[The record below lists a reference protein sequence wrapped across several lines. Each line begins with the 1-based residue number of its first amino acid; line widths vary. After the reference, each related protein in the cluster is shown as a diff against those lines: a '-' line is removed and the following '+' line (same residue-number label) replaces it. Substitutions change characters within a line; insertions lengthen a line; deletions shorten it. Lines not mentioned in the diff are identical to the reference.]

1 MENKGTGVHSMI
13 DATSLKILQIL
24 QEKARIPNV
33 EVARQM
39 EMAPS
44 AVLERIRKMER
55 QGVIEGY
62 EVRLNPEMFDRRQV
76 AFVQVRVAAGAADAG
91 EAFAAVP
98 EVQEVH
104 YVAGDDSYLLK
115 MRVADTE
122 ELGTVLR
129 CRIAAVEGVV
139 STRTATVLKSY
150 KETAKLPLSTTLHCK
165 D

>member
-1 MENKGTGVHSMI
+1 MVEQAGVDLMI
-13 DATSLKILQIL
+13 DEISLKILKIL

-55 QGVIEGY
+55 QGIIDGY
-62 EVRLNPEMFDRRQV
+62 EVRLNPDRFNRRQV
-76 AFVQVRVAAGAADAG
+76 AFIQVQVSAGAICAG
-91 EAFAAVP
+91 EAFAAIP

-115 MRVADTE
+115 LRVADTE
-122 ELGTVLR
+122 ELGVILR
-129 CRIAAVEGVV
+129 DKINLVDGVTA
-139 STRTATVLKSY
+139 TRTATVLHTY
-150 KETAKLPLSTTLHCK
+150 KETATLPLSDTVNIK
-165 D
+165 E